1 MNKSLLTNLISLGLI
16 GAGTISP
23 LYREQILTVGLFAT
37 SGAFTNWLAVHM
49 LFERVPGLY
58 GSGVVPARFG
68 EFKAGIRKLIM
79 EQFFTREKV
88 EEFLAMESP
97 HDTEPFNPDPVVD
110 AVDYDRIY
118 AGFVDVVLAS
128 PFGGMLGIVGGAR
141 ALEPLRDPFKT
152 KMKEE
157 LRDMLLSRTFRDA
170 IIDGLQSA
178 HAGEALVARADT
190 IVTRRLEELTPEM
203 VKRIVQDMIREHL
216 GWLVVWGGVFGGFLG
231 LAASFVR

>member
-1 MNKSLLTNLISLGLI
+1 MNKSLLTNLISLGVVGV
-16 GAGTISP
+16 GAVSP
-23 LYREQILTVGLFAT
+23 AYRDQILTVGLFAT

-49 LFERVPGLY
+49 LFERIPGLY
-58 GSGVVPARFG
+58 GSGVVPARFE

-88 EEFLAMESP
+88 EEFLAGDSP
-97 HDTEPFNPDPVVD
+97 DEPLDPEPVLS

-128 PFGGMLGIVGGAR
+128 PFGGMLGIVGGER

-157 LRDMLLSRTFRDA
+157 LRDMLLSRSFSDA
-170 IIDGLQSA
+170 MAAGLQSA
-178 HAGEALVARADT
+178 HAGEALVARAET
-190 IVTRRLEELTPEM
+190 IVTRRLEELTPQM
-203 VKRIVQDMIREHL
+203 VKQIVQEMIREHL

-231 LAASFVR
+231 LIASFVR

>member
-16 GAGTISP
+16 GAGALSP
-23 LYREQILTVGLFAT
+23 VYRDQIVTVGLFAT
-37 SGAFTNWLAVHM
+37 SGALTNWLAVHM

-58 GSGVVPARFG
+58 GSGVVPERFE
-68 EFKAGIRKLIM
+68 EFKTGIRKLIM

-97 HDTEPFNPDPVVD
+97 NEAEPFNPEPVVN

-118 AGFVDVVLAS
+118 GGFVDVVLAS

-141 ALEPLRDPFKT
+141 ALEPLRDPFKI

-157 LRDMLLSRTFRDA
+157 LRDMLLTHAFREA
-170 IIDGLQSA
+170 LMAGLQSA

-190 IVTRRLEELTPEM
+190 IVTRRLDELTPEM
-203 VKRIVQDMIREHL
+203 VKQIVQEMIREHL

-231 LAASFVR
+231 LIASVVR

>member
-1 MNKSLLTNLISLGLI
+1 MNKSLLTNLISLAVV
-16 GAGTISP
+16 GAGAVSP
-23 LYREQILTVGLFAT
+23 VYRDQILAIGLFAT

-49 LFERVPGLY
+49 LFERIPGLY
-58 GSGVVPARFG
+58 GSGVVPARFE
-68 EFKAGIRKLIM
+68 EFKAGIRTLIM

-88 EEFLAMESP
+88 EEFLAADSP
-97 HDTEPFNPDPVVD
+97 DAPLDTEPVLS

-157 LRDMLLSRTFRDA
+157 LRDMLLSRSFSDA
-170 IIDGLQSA
+170 MAAGLQSA
-178 HAGEALVARADT
+178 HAGEALVARAET
-190 IVTRRLEELTPEM
+190 IVTRRLEELTPQM
-203 VKRIVQDMIREHL
+203 VKQIVQEMIREHL

-231 LAASFVR
+231 LIASFVR

>member
-16 GAGTISP
+16 GAGALSP
-23 LYREQILTVGLFAT
+23 VYRDQILAVGLFAT

-49 LFERVPGLY
+49 LFEKVPGLY
-58 GSGVVPARFG
+58 GSGVVPERFE
-68 EFKAGIRKLIM
+68 EFKTGIRKLIM

-88 EEFLAMESP
+88 EEFLATEAP
-97 HDTEPFNPDPVVD
+97 HKGEPFNPDPVVD

-118 AGFVDVVLAS
+118 VGFVDVVLAS

-141 ALEPLRDPFKT
+141 ALEPLRDPFKI
-152 KMKEE
+152 KMKDE
-157 LRDMLLSRTFRDA
+157 LRDMLLSHSFRDA
-170 IIDGLQSA
+170 IMSGLKSA

-190 IVTRRLEELTPEM
+190 IVTRRLDELTPEM
-203 VKRIVQDMIREHL
+203 VKQIVQEMIREHL

-231 LAASFVR
+231 LITSFVR

>member
-1 MNKSLLTNLISLGLI
+1 MNKSLLTNLISLAVV
-16 GAGTISP
+16 GAGVVSP
-23 LYREQILTVGLFAT
+23 VYRDQILAVGLFAT

-49 LFERVPGLY
+49 LFERIPGLY
-58 GSGVVPARFG
+58 GSGVVPARFE

-88 EEFLAMESP
+88 EEFLAADSP
-97 HDTEPFNPDPVVD
+97 EATLDPEPVLS

-128 PFGGMLGIVGGAR
+128 PFGGMLGIVGGER

-157 LRDMLLSRTFRDA
+157 LRDMLLSRSFSDA
-170 IIDGLQSA
+170 VTAGLQSA
-178 HAGEALVARADT
+178 HAGEALVARAET
-190 IVTRRLEELTPEM
+190 IVTRRLEELTPQM
-203 VKRIVQDMIREHL
+203 VKQIVQEMIREHL

-231 LAASFVR
+231 LIASFVR

>member
-1 MNKSLLTNLISLGLI
+1 MNKSLLTNLISLAVV
-16 GAGTISP
+16 GAGAVSP
-23 LYREQILTVGLFAT
+23 VYRDQILAVGLFAT

-49 LFERVPGLY
+49 LFERIPGLY
-58 GSGVVPARFG
+58 GSGVVPARFE

-79 EQFFTREKV
+79 EQFFTPEKV
-88 EEFLAMESP
+88 EEFLAGDSP
-97 HDTEPFNPDPVVD
+97 DAPLDPEPVLSS
-110 AVDYDRIY
+110 VDYDRIY

-157 LRDMLLSRTFRDA
+157 LRDMLLSRSFNDA
-170 IIDGLQSA
+170 MAAGLQSA
-178 HAGEALVARADT
+178 HAGEALVARAET
-190 IVTRRLEELTPEM
+190 IVTRRLEELTPQM
-203 VKRIVQDMIREHL
+203 VKQIVQEMIREHL

-231 LAASFVR
+231 LIASFVR

>member
-1 MNKSLLTNLISLGLI
+1 MNKSLLTNLISLAVV
-16 GAGTISP
+16 GAGAVSP
-23 LYREQILTVGLFAT
+23 VYRDQILAVGLFAT

-49 LFERVPGLY
+49 LFERIPGLY
-58 GSGVVPARFG
+58 GSGVVPARF
-68 EFKAGIRKLIM
+68 EEVKTGIRRLIM

-88 EEFLAMESP
+88 EEFLSADSP
-97 HDTEPFNPDPVVD
+97 DAPLDPEPVLS

-157 LRDMLLSRTFRDA
+157 LRDMLLSRSFNDA
-170 IIDGLQSA
+170 MAAGLQSA
-178 HAGEALVARADT
+178 HAGEALVARAET
-190 IVTRRLEELTPEM
+190 IVTRRLEELTPQM
-203 VKRIVQDMIREHL
+203 VKQIVQEMIREHL

-231 LAASFVR
+231 LIASLVR

>member
-1 MNKSLLTNLISLGLI
+1 MNKSLLTNLISLGVV
-16 GAGTISP
+16 GAGAVSP
-23 LYREQILTVGLFAT
+23 VYRDQILAVGLFAT

-49 LFERVPGLY
+49 LFERIPGLY
-58 GSGVVPARFG
+58 GSGVVPARFE

-88 EEFLAMESP
+88 EEFLAGDSP
-97 HDTEPFNPDPVVD
+97 DEPLDPEPVLS

-128 PFGGMLGIVGGAR
+128 PFGGMLGIVGGER

-157 LRDMLLSRTFRDA
+157 LRDMLLSRSFSDA
-170 IIDGLQSA
+170 MTAGLQSA
-178 HAGEALVARADT
+178 HAGEALVARAET
-190 IVTRRLEELTPEM
+190 IVTRRLEELTPQT
-203 VKRIVQDMIREHL
+203 VKQIVQEMIREHL

-231 LAASFVR
+231 LIASFVR

>member
-1 MNKSLLTNLISLGLI
+1 MNKSLLTNLISLAVV
-16 GAGTISP
+16 GAGAVSP
-23 LYREQILTVGLFAT
+23 VYRDQILTVGLFAT

-49 LFERVPGLY
+49 LFEKVPGLY
-58 GSGVVPARFG
+58 GSGVVPARFK
-68 EFKAGIRKLIM
+68 EFKAGIRTLIM

-88 EEFLAMESP
+88 EEFLAA
-97 HDTEPFNPDPVVD
+97 DTRDEPFNPGPVVS

-141 ALEPLRDPFKT
+141 ALEPLRDPFKS

-157 LRDMLLSRTFRDA
+157 LRNMLLSTTFRDA
-170 IIDGLQSA
+170 MTAGLQGGL
-178 HAGEALVARADT
+178 AGEALVSRAET
-190 IVTRRLEELTPEM
+190 IVTRRLEELTPQM
-203 VKRIVQDMIREHL
+203 VKRIVQEMIREHL

-231 LAASFVR
+231 LIASLVR